1 MILYGIDP
9 GQHCGLCIY
18 DDARSLAAMTPLLI
32 KAPAGKGVPIEE
44 KVYSIA
50 REIGGRM
57 RQTRP
62 DLVAIEAPLRQ
73 MPGAGKRTVKM
84 MGEEQEVEGSVGG
97 SAAMISSNQI
107 VGGIIALCGLKAIPF
122 VTIPSATW
130 RKQFLG
136 FGRNPAFDRTAWK
149 KAARE
154 RCAALKI
161 AVTSDDAAEACGI
174 AFAATATDTYR
185 MIRHQQSQQREQAA

>member
-9 GQHCGLCIY
+9 GQNCGLCIY
-18 DDARSLAAMTPLLI
+18 DDGRSLAAMQASLI

-50 REIGGRM
+50 REIGRRM

-73 MPGAGKRTVKM
+73 MPGAGKRKVKM

-107 VGGIIALCGLKAIPF
+107 VGGIIAICGLKAIPY
-122 VTIPSATW
+122 VMIPSASW

-136 FGRNPAFDRTAWK
+136 FGRNPAFDRAAWK

-161 AVTSDDAAEACGI
+161 SVTSDDAAEACGI

-185 MIRHQQSQQREQAA
+185 MMKHTRMQREQAA